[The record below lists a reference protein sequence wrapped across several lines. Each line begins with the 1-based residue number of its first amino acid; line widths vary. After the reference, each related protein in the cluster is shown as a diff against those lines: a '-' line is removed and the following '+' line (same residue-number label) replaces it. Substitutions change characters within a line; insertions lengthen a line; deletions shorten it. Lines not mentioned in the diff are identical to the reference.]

1 MPSQTYTTL
10 TINLPIS
17 PFQSGSLCT
26 ALKVNQSP
34 PCQSES
40 CRLQGCLN
48 RNTYSQ
54 EKCSHLLINLYQ
66 CCSELYQLDRKQ
78 NPSTPA
84 SSDSNNPIIKD
95 QILSSVCPLERVI
108 KKKLESS

>member
-1 MPSQTYTTL
+1 MP
-10 TINLPIS
+10 
-17 PFQSGSLCT
+17 
-26 ALKVNQSP
+26 VNQSP

-40 CRLQGCLN
+40 CRLQ
-48 RNTYSQ
+48 
-54 EKCSHLLINLYQ
+54 
-66 CCSELYQLDRKQ
+66 ELYQLDRKQ